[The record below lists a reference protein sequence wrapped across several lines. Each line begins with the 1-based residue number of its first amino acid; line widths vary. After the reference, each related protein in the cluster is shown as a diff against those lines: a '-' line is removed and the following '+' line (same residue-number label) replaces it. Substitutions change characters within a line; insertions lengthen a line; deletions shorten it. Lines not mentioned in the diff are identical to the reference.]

1 MFRTI
6 ADIKQAIES
15 GTSVTSIVEESLSRI
30 AECADLNA
38 FVEVFS
44 DSAREVALKIDDK
57 IKNGTAGKLAGVILG
72 IKDNICYKGQ
82 KVSAA
87 SKILGNFESLFTA
100 TVLQR
105 LIDEDVIVIGR
116 LNCDEFAMGSTSET
130 SFYGPVK
137 NNINPKFVPGGSSG
151 GSAVAVSAGMC
162 TVSLGSDTG
171 GSVRQPASWTNIY
184 GLKPSY
190 GRLSRY
196 GLIAYGSSFDQI
208 GIFANEL
215 SDVKLIFDLTQGK
228 DPMDS
233 TSLLEKP
240 LSYNTDQPLRI
251 GFMTEYMNH
260 EGLDVEIKDKVDLLK
275 EALQKENVEV
285 HDFSF
290 PYLDHIVP
298 TYYVL
303 STAEASSNLSR
314 FDGVHYGFRSDA
326 SKGVE
331 DTYKKSRS
339 EGFGEE
345 VKRRIMTG
353 TFVLSQGYYDAYYT
367 KAQKVRRL
375 ATEVTNSIFEQVDVL
390 VTPTT
395 ASTAFELGSVS
406 DPVKLYLQDIFTVHA
421 NITGHPAISIPF
433 GVHSNG
439 MPFGLQ
445 LMSSC
450 NEEEKL
456 IYYSE
461 VIKKY
466 FT

>member
-6 ADIKQAIES
+6 ADIKQAIKS
-15 GTSVTSIVEESLSRI
+15 GTSAASIVEESLSKI
-30 AECADLNA
+30 AECNDLNA

-44 DSAREVALKIDDK
+44 DSAREAAHIIDEK

-72 IKDNICYKGQ
+72 IKDNICYQGH

-87 SKILGNFESLFTA
+87 SKILDNFESLFTA
-100 TVLQR
+100 TVLQK
-105 LIDEDVIVIGR
+105 LINEDAIVIGR
-116 LNCDEFAMGSTSET
+116 LNCDEFAMGGTSET

-137 NNINPKFVPGGSSG
+137 NNINPEFVPGGSSG

-171 GSVRQPASWTNIY
+171 GSVRQPASWTNTF

-208 GIFANEL
+208 GIFANDL

-233 TSLLEKP
+233 TSITEDP
-240 LSYNTDQPLRI
+240 LPYDENRPLRI
-251 GFMTEYMNH
+251 GFLTEYMNH
-260 EGLDVEIKDKVDLLK
+260 EGLDPEIKKKVNHLK
-275 EALQKENVEV
+275 EYLQKENVEV

-290 PYLDHIVP
+290 PYLDHLVP

-303 STAEASSNLSR
+303 TTAEASSNLSR
-314 FDGVHYGFRSDA
+314 FDGVHYGFRSES
-326 SKGVE
+326 SKGVDE
-331 DTYKKSRS
+331 TYKNSRS
-339 EGFGEE
+339 EGFGTE

-353 TFVLSQGYYDAYYT
+353 TFVLSHGYYDAYYT

-375 ATEVTNSIFEQVDVL
+375 AKQATNAIFEEVDVL
-390 VTPTT
+390 VMPTT
-395 ASTAFELGSVS
+395 ASTAFELGSIS
-406 DPVKLYLQDIFTVHA
+406 DPVQLYLQDIFTVHA

-433 GVHSNG
+433 GEHTNG

-445 LMSSC
+445 LMSAC

-461 VIKKY
+461 AIKKY

>member
-6 ADIKQAIES
+6 ADIKQAIKS
-15 GTSVTSIVEESLSRI
+15 GTSAASIVEESLSKI
-30 AECADLNA
+30 AECNDLNA

-44 DSAREVALKIDDK
+44 DSAREAALTIDEK

-72 IKDNICYKGQ
+72 IKDNICYQGH

-87 SKILGNFESLFTA
+87 SKILDNFESLFTA
-100 TVLQR
+100 TVLQK
-105 LIDEDVIVIGR
+105 LINEDAIVIGR

-137 NNINPKFVPGGSSG
+137 NNINPEFVPGGSSG

-171 GSVRQPASWTNIY
+171 GSVRQPASWTNTF

-208 GIFANEL
+208 GIFANDL

-233 TSLLEKP
+233 TSITEDP
-240 LSYNTDQPLRI
+240 LPYDENRPLRI
-251 GFMTEYMNH
+251 GFLTEYMNH
-260 EGLDVEIKDKVDLLK
+260 EGLDPEIKKKVNHLK
-275 EALQKENVEV
+275 EYLQKENVEV

-290 PYLDHIVP
+290 PYLDHLVP

-303 STAEASSNLSR
+303 TTAEASSNLSR
-314 FDGVHYGFRSDA
+314 FDGVHYGFRSES
-326 SKGVE
+326 SKGVDE
-331 DTYKKSRS
+331 TYKNSRS
-339 EGFGEE
+339 EGFGTE

-353 TFVLSQGYYDAYYT
+353 TFVLSHGYYDAYYT

-375 ATEVTNSIFEQVDVL
+375 AKQATNAIFEEVDVL
-390 VTPTT
+390 VMPTT
-395 ASTAFELGSVS
+395 ASTAFELGSIS
-406 DPVKLYLQDIFTVHA
+406 DPVQLYLQDIFTVHA

-433 GVHSNG
+433 GEHTNG

-445 LMSSC
+445 LMSAC

-461 VIKKY
+461 AIKKY